1 MMTEGK
7 VPYLSGCVLYLLL
20 REATLPDATARQ
32 HKDGIK
38 DEHSNPTFMA
48 DLVYTF
54 TGVQM
59 KGVSTDT
66 SNYREGKS
74 EGTVNVPFN
83 SPANISTYNNTV
95 RNRYTDALDRM
106 CDFVRWH
113 LNLEMR
119 EWLVKACL
127 DIIENDEDIADTDLF
142 CVRSNGTFL
151 SKADLRSESAFEL
164 QPFLIGVLHYILTHR
179 ADKNSLGVPTMAA
192 NSEKVKYKER
202 QYKGNLGDNITRLI
216 TVTMYEKPKATP
228 EVPTTNEEPALTPD
242 AVMDKS
248 DDKIIEDAMHRAG
261 KQMAAT
267 FGAVDIPKVNTE
279 GVAKVLETVATVSK
293 ECTPDYAQ
301 ENLVRGISTMA
312 AAFEAHKHDLAVR
325 IRNGGSKEEA
335 GAETDIPEPDVEPAR
350 QENRTTI
357 IQQQTNVIQNGDNN
371 INVTNNGTMNFNF

>member
-1 MMTEGK
+1 MTEGK

-20 REATLPDATARQ
+20 REATLPDATPRQ
-32 HKDGIK
+32 HKDGVK
-38 DEHSNPTFMA
+38 DEHKNPDFMA

-54 TGVQM
+54 TGVQT
-59 KGVSTDT
+59 KGVGTDT

-83 SPANISTYNNTV
+83 YPSNISTYNNTV
-95 RNRYTDALDRM
+95 RSRYTDALDRM

-113 LNLEMR
+113 LNPEMR

-127 DIIENDEDIADTDLF
+127 DVIENDEDIADTDLF
-142 CVRSNGTFL
+142 CMRSDGTFL
-151 SKADLRSESAFEL
+151 SKADLKNESAFEL

-179 ADKNSLGVPTMAA
+179 AGKNSLGIPTMAA

-228 EVPTTNEEPALTPD
+228 EVPITNEEPVLTPD

-248 DDKIIEDAMHRAG
+248 DDEVIEDAMHRAK

-267 FGAVDIPKVNTE
+267 LGAVDIPKVNTE
-279 GVAKVLETVATVSK
+279 GIAKALATVAAVSK
-293 ECTPDYAQ
+293 ECTPDDAQ

-312 AAFEAHKHDLAVR
+312 AAFEAQKHGLAEK
-325 IRNGGSKEEA
+325 IRNSAGKEEA
-335 GAETDIPEPDVEPAR
+335 GSGTDIPEPDVEPTR

-371 INVTNNGTMNFNF
+371 VNITNNGTMNFNF